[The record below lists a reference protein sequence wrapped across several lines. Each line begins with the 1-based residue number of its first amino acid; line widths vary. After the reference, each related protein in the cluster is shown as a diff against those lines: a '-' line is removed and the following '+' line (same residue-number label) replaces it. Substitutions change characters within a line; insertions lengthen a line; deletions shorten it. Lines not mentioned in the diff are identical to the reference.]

1 MIKVGLIH
9 ELPLR
14 DKQFVNGP
22 YRRRCC
28 MRMRGKVAL
37 ITGSTRGLG
46 KEFAIGFAREGAE
59 VIIHGRDLEKAKTV
73 AKEIEGLGV
82 RTAAIGA
89 DVSSFQEVT
98 GMVEEAVATFGRIDI
113 LVNNAG
119 VNPFI
124 LEAEKI
130 KEEGWDQVM
139 NINLKGVF
147 LCCQAVGKK
156 MIQQGGGKIIN
167 ISSAAGLLGE
177 QGFLPYCVSKSG
189 VMTMTRILAYE
200 WSRYHITVNA
210 IAPGFVAG
218 GMNAPILNKEV
229 LVSGLTRQV
238 PLKRLGMP
246 EEIVKI
252 ALFLASEESSYIN
265 GTTIVA
271 DGGMTGYHPVGFID
285 LIAGMKKKP

>member
-1 MIKVGLIH
+1 
-9 ELPLR
+9 
-14 DKQFVNGP
+14 
-22 YRRRCC
+22 
-28 MRMRGKVAL
+28 MRLKGKVVL
-37 ITGSTRGLG
+37 VTGSTRGIG
-46 KEFAIGFAREGAE
+46 KEFALGFAQEGADV
-59 VIIHGRDLEKAKTV
+59 VINGRNLEKAKSF

-82 RTAAIGA
+82 RSMAIDA
-89 DVSSFQEVT
+89 DVSLSQDVT
-98 GMVEEAVATFGRIDI
+98 RMVEEAIRTFGKIDI

-130 KEEGWDQVM
+130 KEEGWDQVLDV
-139 NINLKGVF
+139 NLKGVF

-177 QGFLPYCVSKSG
+177 QGFLPYCVSKAG
-189 VMTMTRILAYE
+189 VMVLTRILAYE
-200 WSRYHITVNA
+200 WSRYNILVNA

-218 GMNAPILNKEV
+218 GMNTPILNKEV
-229 LVSGLTRQV
+229 LVSGLTQKV
-238 PLKRLGMP
+238 PLKRLGNP

-252 ALFLASEESSYIN
+252 ALFLASEDSSYIN

-271 DGGMTGYHPVGFID
+271 DGGMTGYQPIGFVD
-285 LIAGMKKKP
+285 LIAEMMKKKSSNP